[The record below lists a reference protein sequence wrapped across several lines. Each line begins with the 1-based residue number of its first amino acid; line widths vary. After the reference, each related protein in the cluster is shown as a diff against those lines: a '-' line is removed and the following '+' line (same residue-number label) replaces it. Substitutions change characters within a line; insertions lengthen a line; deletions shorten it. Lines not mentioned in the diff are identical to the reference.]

1 MRFKDLSIRSKL
13 VLLQLL
19 VVFVVLVLYSVF
31 HIFLDVQV
39 HREAISS
46 RLSSMADIIGYN
58 CISALDFLDA
68 EDASRTLRSLEAE
81 ANITH
86 AWILD
91 GTENIFASY
100 RRKGQKEDRPVIPA
114 DGHEEMKGKYL
125 YLSRGILQQGDMM
138 GSVVLRYDMTPYR
151 NLILYKGLA
160 ATAALTGGLVVAF
173 FLALL
178 TQRALTGPM
187 DHLVDTIEKVSR
199 TRDLSIRAAEGR
211 RDEIGVLYTG
221 FNTMLSEIQTREVE
235 RDSAIAALRESEDKY
250 RTLVEG
256 AKDGIVIIQYGR
268 FVYANPALVEMS
280 GYPIERLIG
289 SEFIKHIAP
298 EEVPR
303 LQVFYKKR
311 MSGVEADARYETIF
325 LDQDGQ
331 YIHAEVNAALITYQ
345 GEPADLVIIRNIN
358 ERKKAEAEIRKLN
371 ETLELRV
378 KERTRELAEA
388 NEKLIELDRMKS
400 MFLASMSHELR
411 TPLNSIL
418 GFTGLLLMGMSGE
431 LNKEQT
437 KQLSMVQTSAEHL
450 LNLINDI
457 LDISKIESGKVDLTI
472 ETFALSDLVED
483 VLKSVRPIA
492 EPKGLE
498 LISDIPEDL
507 TVESDRRRIKQIL
520 VNLIGNA
527 IKFSEKGSI
536 TVNAGRDK
544 NNVLLSISDQGI
556 GIRKE
561 DLDKLFIPFQQ
572 IDMSSTKAYEGT
584 GLGLYLCRKILT
596 LLHGEISAQSEY
608 GSGSTFSFSIPLTWE
623 EL

>member
-1 MRFKDLSIRSKL
+1 
-13 VLLQLL
+13 
-19 VVFVVLVLYSVF
+19 
-31 HIFLDVQV
+31 
-39 HREAISS
+39 
-46 RLSSMADIIGYN
+46 
-58 CISALDFLDA
+58 
-68 EDASRTLRSLEAE
+68 
-81 ANITH
+81 
-86 AWILD
+86 
-91 GTENIFASY
+91 
-100 RRKGQKEDRPVIPA
+100 
-114 DGHEEMKGKYL
+114 
-125 YLSRGILQQGDMM
+125 
-138 GSVVLRYDMTPYR
+138 
-151 NLILYKGLA
+151 
-160 ATAALTGGLVVAF
+160 
-173 FLALL
+173 
-178 TQRALTGPM
+178 
-187 DHLVDTIEKVSR
+187 
-199 TRDLSIRAAEGR
+199 
-211 RDEIGVLYTG
+211 
-221 FNTMLSEIQTREVE
+221 
-235 RDSAIAALRESEDKY
+235 
-250 RTLVEG
+250 
-256 AKDGIVIIQYGR
+256 
-268 FVYANPALVEMS
+268 
-280 GYPIERLIG
+280 
-289 SEFIKHIAP
+289 
-298 EEVPR
+298 
-303 LQVFYKKR
+303 
-311 MSGVEADARYETIF
+311 
-325 LDQDGQ
+325 
-331 YIHAEVNAALITYQ
+331 
-345 GEPADLVIIRNIN
+345 
-358 ERKKAEAEIRKLN
+358 
-371 ETLELRV
+371 
-378 KERTRELAEA
+378 
-388 NEKLIELDRMKS
+388 
-400 MFLASMSHELR
+400 
-411 TPLNSIL
+411 
-418 GFTGLLLMGMSGE
+418 MGMSGE